1 MSFDKVKELL
11 ANQLNISS
19 DKIKVESRFV
29 EDLNIDSLD
38 MIEMLMAL
46 EDEFAMTIPNDKI
59 DKIKTVGDLCKF
71 IDSNNKK

>member
-1 MSFDKVKELL
+1 MSFDKVRMLL
-11 ANQLNISS
+11 ANQLNISAE
-19 DKIKVESRFV
+19 KIKMESRFV

-46 EDEFAMTIPNDKI
+46 EDEFGVTIPNDKI

-71 IDSNNKK
+71 IEQK

>member
-1 MSFDKVKELL
+1 MSFDKIRMLL
-11 ANQLNISS
+11 ANQLNISA
-19 DKIKVESRFV
+19 DKIKMESRFI

-46 EDEFAMTIPNDKI
+46 EDEFGVIIPNDKI

-71 IDSNNKK
+71 ISEK

>member
-1 MSFDKVKELL
+1 MSFDKVRMLL
-11 ANQLNISS
+11 ANQLNISA
-19 DKIKVESRFV
+19 DKIKMESRFI

-46 EDEFAMTIPNDKI
+46 EDEFGVTIPNDKI

-71 IDSNNKK
+71 ISEK

>member
-1 MSFDKVKELL
+1 MSFDKVRALL
-11 ANQLNISS
+11 ANQLNISA
-19 DKIKVESRFV
+19 DKIKMESRFI

-46 EDEFAMTIPNDKI
+46 EDEFGVIIPNDKI

-71 IDSNNKK
+71 ISEK

>member
-1 MSFDKVKELL
+1 MSFDKVRALL
-11 ANQLNISS
+11 ANQLNISA
-19 DKIKVESRFV
+19 DKIKMESRFI

-46 EDEFAMTIPNDKI
+46 EDEFGVTIPNDKI

-71 IDSNNKK
+71 ISEK

>member
-1 MSFDKVKELL
+1 MSFDKVRMLL
-11 ANQLNISS
+11 ANQLNISA
-19 DKIKVESRFV
+19 DKIKMESRFI

-46 EDEFAMTIPNDKI
+46 EDEFGVIIPNDKI

-71 IDSNNKK
+71 ISEK